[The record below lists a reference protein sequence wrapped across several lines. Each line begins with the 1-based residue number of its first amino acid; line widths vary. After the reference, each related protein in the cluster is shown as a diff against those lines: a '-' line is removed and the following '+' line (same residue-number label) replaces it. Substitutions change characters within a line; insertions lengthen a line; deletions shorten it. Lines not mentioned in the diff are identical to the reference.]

1 MGSAEHFHH
10 GDSPMPKLANA
21 FKLFA
26 MLLIAVA
33 TSGVSRAQYYQT
45 TGSLTWLYQFDTTK
59 PFEHFK
65 ADDDCIDDDDNAVI
79 NATLMEFLSSKI
91 YRNSFFSPT
100 NETTWGV
107 NDIDFLSTYDTGT
120 EVGFIHLD
128 DALIVV
134 FRGSHWGMSN
144 TWNPVADWLGD
155 LNATAIERTIGGRS
169 MYVHEGFWYATG
181 SAYADVR
188 SRVRT
193 AHDNGKKI
201 WITGH
206 SLGGAVATLT
216 AARLQYDDNIPVR
229 GLHTFG
235 SPRVGDSSFRSLCHQ
250 AGPANRSLYSVTRR
264 WVVEGD
270 FATTLFPLYNLIR
283 WRWSWW
289 VMSYVPYNTT
299 ITYHHVGQTN
309 QIFPHY
315 SQSTRTYTVNYG
327 YTEDR
332 NMVAAPTTLLAE
344 HGMYNEALRDELAC
358 QVNDADV
365 RNIILQLQLD

>member
-1 MGSAEHFHH
+1 
-10 GDSPMPKLANA
+10 MPRLSNVVR
-21 FKLFA
+21 FFA
-26 MLLIAVA
+26 IMLIAVA
-33 TSGVSRAQYYQT
+33 TSSVSRAQYYQ

-59 PFEHFK
+59 PFEHFS

-91 YRNSFFSPT
+91 YRNSFFAPT
-100 NETTWGV
+100 NAGVWGV
-107 NDIDFLSTYDTGT
+107 NSVSFISTNDSGT
-120 EVGFIHLD
+120 EVGFINMD

-155 LNATAIERTIGGRS
+155 LNATAIRRTIGDRS
-169 MYVHEGFWYATG
+169 VYVHEGFWYATG

-193 AHDNGKKI
+193 AHNQGKKI

-216 AARLQYDDNIPVR
+216 AARLQYDDDIPVR

-235 SPRVGDSSFRSLCHQ
+235 SPRVGDSNFRSLCHEL
-250 AGPANRSLYSVTRR
+250 GPSNRSLYCVTRR

-270 FATTLFPLYNLIR
+270 FATTLFPLYNWIR

-289 VMSYVPYNTT
+289 VMGYVPYNTT

-309 QIFPHY
+309 QIFPNY
-315 SQSTRTYTVNYG
+315 SQPTRTYTVDYG

-344 HGMYNEALRDELAC
+344 HGLYNEALRDELEDK
-358 QVNDADV
+358 VNDADV
-365 RNIILQLQLD
+365 RNKILELQLD